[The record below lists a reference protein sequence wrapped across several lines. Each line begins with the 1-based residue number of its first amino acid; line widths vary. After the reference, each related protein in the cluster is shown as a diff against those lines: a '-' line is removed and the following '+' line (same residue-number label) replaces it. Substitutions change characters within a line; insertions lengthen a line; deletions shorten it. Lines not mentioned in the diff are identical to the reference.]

1 MKYSRFAS
9 KIGDIIVVGDADG
22 ISQILIDNGSQSID
36 IDDNWQRDE
45 ALFADV
51 KQQLNDY
58 FTGQRQQFDLRLNP
72 TGTPFQQR
80 AWQALQAIPF
90 GHTRSYGQ
98 IAQALDSPKAARAVG
113 LANNRNPIPI
123 IIPCHRVVGADGS
136 LTGYAYGLEVKRW
149 LLALERGE

>member
-9 KIGDIIVVGDADG
+9 EIGDIIVAGDADG
-22 ISQILIDNGSQSID
+22 ITQLLIDNGSQPIA
-36 IDDNWQRDE
+36 IDDSWQHDE
-45 ALFADV
+45 ARFTDA

-58 FTGQRQQFDLRLNP
+58 FARQRQQFDLRLNP

-98 IAQALDSPKAARAVG
+98 IAQALDSPTAARAVG